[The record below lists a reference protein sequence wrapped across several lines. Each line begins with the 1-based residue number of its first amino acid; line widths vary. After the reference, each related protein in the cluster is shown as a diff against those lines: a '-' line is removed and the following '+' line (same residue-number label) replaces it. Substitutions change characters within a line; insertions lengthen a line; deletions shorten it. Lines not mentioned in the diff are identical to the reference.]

1 MKRNMP
7 SFLCG
12 FACAALTLALGTSA
26 LAASGQVTFNF
37 ANVSVDGRTAI
48 TAGNTITAANGQS
61 VPSSIL
67 YTDAAGGKTNY
78 LPIRA
83 ISELLGVE
91 VDYDS
96 ATKTV
101 LLGDQPDGT
110 RKWQRTVEGSS
121 VRYVSEETD
130 TVYTAPPGWCLDLTE
145 AGGTLEGVIQGRSN
159 DFATWKYRYQGKSL
173 RLSCSYPS
181 GGSYGTSLAT
191 EEAAHNPVSLTMQ
204 GCPAEF
210 YTDGHVN
217 VLVWENVKGLL
228 FWLSGTDLSQA
239 DMTAAAEQV
248 CRYTGPALDYRARWL
263 PSGCIFFESNVLSGA
278 VQTIWNDINGN
289 PVSLLY
295 AACPVTAPDGESRET
310 EVNGS
315 PARFWAAKEQAESH
329 STTVNGEPMEGNT
342 VEVGNV
348 VISTGTIPGTNSK
361 VMSTLMWEDEEAGVF
376 FRLQGAMDLDTL
388 VRIAEHVEP

>member
-12 FACAALTLALGTSA
+12 FACAALTLALGTTA

-48 TAGNTITAANGQS
+48 TAGTTVTAANGQS

-110 RKWQRTVEGSS
+110 RKWQRTVEGTS
-121 VRYVSEETD
+121 VRYVSQETD
-130 TVYTAPPGWCLDLTE
+130 TVYSAPPDWYLDLTE
-145 AGGTLEGVIQGRSN
+145 AGGTLEGVTQGRSN

-191 EEAAHNPVSLTMQ
+191 EEAAANPVSLTVQ
-204 GCPAEF
+204 G
-210 YTDGHVN
+210 
-217 VLVWENVKGLL
+217 
-228 FWLSGTDLSQA
+228 
-239 DMTAAAEQV
+239 
-248 CRYTGPALDYRARWL
+248 
-263 PSGCIFFESNVLSGA
+263 
-278 VQTIWNDINGN
+278 
-289 PVSLLY
+289 
-295 AACPVTAPDGESRET
+295 
-310 EVNGS
+310 
-315 PARFWAAKEQAESH
+315 
-329 STTVNGEPMEGNT
+329 
-342 VEVGNV
+342 
-348 VISTGTIPGTNSK
+348 
-361 VMSTLMWEDEEAGVF
+361 
-376 FRLQGAMDLDTL
+376 
-388 VRIAEHVEP
+388 

>member
-110 RKWQRTVEGSS
+110 RKWQRTV
-121 VRYVSEETD
+121 
-130 TVYTAPPGWCLDLTE
+130 
-145 AGGTLEGVIQGRSN
+145 
-159 DFATWKYRYQGKSL
+159 
-173 RLSCSYPS
+173 
-181 GGSYGTSLAT
+181 
-191 EEAAHNPVSLTMQ
+191 
-204 GCPAEF
+204 
-210 YTDGHVN
+210 
-217 VLVWENVKGLL
+217 
-228 FWLSGTDLSQA
+228 
-239 DMTAAAEQV
+239 
-248 CRYTGPALDYRARWL
+248 
-263 PSGCIFFESNVLSGA
+263 
-278 VQTIWNDINGN
+278 
-289 PVSLLY
+289 
-295 AACPVTAPDGESRET
+295 
-310 EVNGS
+310 
-315 PARFWAAKEQAESH
+315 
-329 STTVNGEPMEGNT
+329 
-342 VEVGNV
+342 
-348 VISTGTIPGTNSK
+348 
-361 VMSTLMWEDEEAGVF
+361 
-376 FRLQGAMDLDTL
+376 
-388 VRIAEHVEP
+388 